1 MPQTIGVLGGMGPEA
16 TLLFLDY
23 LLRLTPARSD
33 QEHLPV
39 IVFNDPRIP
48 DRTEAIFG
56 TGESPLPMLQ
66 DFARRL
72 EEAGAELL
80 VIPCNTA
87 HYFWEGIIESISIP
101 ALNILDTTVEQ
112 ILRFRGENAGMK
124 AKIGILATNG
134 TIRMNL
140 YQERLERSGYEP
152 ITPDE
157 AQQRETQQ
165 LIKSIKAGVP
175 RSETGP
181 VLQRLIEH
189 LVDRGAEGVILGC
202 TELGLAL
209 NGAAHAVPLF
219 DSLMILAEKTVL
231 QAGGQFRKAHPA
243 S

>member
-1 MPQTIGVLGGMGPEA
+1 MGPEA

-23 LLRLTPARSD
+23 LLRLTPAESD

-72 EEAGAELL
+72 EQAGAKLL

-87 HYFWEGIIESISIP
+87 HYFWQGIVESITIP
-101 ALNILDTTVEQ
+101 ALNILDETVER
-112 ILRFRGENAGMK
+112 ILRSRGEQGGMG
-124 AKIGILATNG
+124 AQIGILATNG

-140 YQERLERSGYEP
+140 YQERLERSGYTAL
-152 ITPDE
+152 TPEADQQQE
-157 AQQRETQQ
+157 AQR

-209 NGAAHAVPLF
+209 NGTTYSVPLF
-219 DSLMILAEKTVL
+219 DSLIILAEKTVAR
-231 QAGGQFRKAHPA
+231 AGGRFRTAHPA